1 MGNHGAARRPANGAG
16 LAARRV
22 ARRRS
27 GSCDVYLETPNGHRL
42 VGIRHPIMARV
53 NADDRP
59 YVERLPKRRLGSSEV
74 AVQYG
79 GRHGGSV
86 LAVADLARLL
96 PPLGVVDDYRPGQ
109 QVMAQSGCLRVRCTR
124 ARSSSGPIAPRA

>member
-96 PPLGVVDDYRPGQ
+96 PPLG
-109 QVMAQSGCLRVRCTR
+109 
-124 ARSSSGPIAPRA
+124 SSTTIAPANRSWPKAGACGCAARALGLRPDR